1 MGIKTVTIYKDH
13 LMYSQIH
20 AENAE
25 KESSGKTTKVDFDD
39 AEDLNFTINS
49 RRKTLEISAS
59 CRVEL
64 SNGARGGEYRSI
76 NRTFYLRLERG
87 EVEKLVT
94 TALNNKLLK
103 KLDIN
108 NLDRI
113 DLVGKLELDIER
125 YKVEMDKAQK
135 EIKRLHKLID
145 RAKVALNES

>member
-1 MGIKTVTIYKDH
+1 
-13 LMYSQIH
+13 MYSQIH

-39 AEDLNFTINS
+39 VEDLNFTINS
-49 RRKTLEISAS
+49 TSKTLEIKAS
-59 CRVEL
+59 CGEEL
-64 SNGARGGEYRSI
+64 SNGARGGEYHSM
-76 NRTFYLRLERG
+76 NRTFFLELKKE

>member
-1 MGIKTVTIYKDH
+1 
-13 LMYSQIH
+13 MYSEIH
-20 AENAE
+20 ATNAE
-25 KESSGKTTKVDFDD
+25 KESSGKTTRVWSDV
-39 AEDLNFTINS
+39 EGLNFTINS
-49 RRKTLEISAS
+49 TSKTLEINAS
-59 CRVEL
+59 YGEEL
-64 SNGARGGEYRSI
+64 SSGARGGEYLSM
-76 NRTFYLRLERG
+76 NRTFYLRLEKE

-94 TALNNKLLK
+94 TALNNRLLK

>member
-1 MGIKTVTIYKDH
+1 
-13 LMYSQIH
+13 MYSEIH
-20 AENAE
+20 ATNAE
-25 KESSGKTTKVDFDD
+25 KESSGKTTRVWSDV
-39 AEDLNFTINS
+39 EGLNFTINS
-49 RRKTLEISAS
+49 TSKTLEISAS

-64 SNGARGGEYRSI
+64 SNGARGGEYHSM
-76 NRTFYLRLERG
+76 NRTFFLELKKE